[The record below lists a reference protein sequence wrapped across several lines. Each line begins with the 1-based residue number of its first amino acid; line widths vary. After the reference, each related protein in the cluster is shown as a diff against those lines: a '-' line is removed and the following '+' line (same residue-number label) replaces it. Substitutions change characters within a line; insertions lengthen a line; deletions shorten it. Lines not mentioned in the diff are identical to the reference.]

1 MGALLHMQ
9 EGNGSPAEFSTSV
22 SVYALSS
29 RESAKGVKESRRTV
43 FCDGESASPPY
54 VVYSGLAQ
62 SKLARKFIE
71 EQGRHT
77 PEERS
82 ASVPHLYHGQ
92 TRRRIRRL
100 EFVPEARNEC
110 RVRIGSLSEQV
121 VRHVPSLL

>member
-1 MGALLHMQ
+1 MAALSCHGCLPRHELGGSAAAHQ

-29 RESAKGVKESRRTV
+29 RESAKGVKESKRTV
-43 FCDGESASPPY
+43 FCNGESGSPPY

-82 ASVPHLYHGQ
+82 ASVPHLNHGQ
-92 TRRRIRRL
+92 TRRRIRRQMQSDFL
-100 EFVPEARNEC
+100 DD
-110 RVRIGSLSEQV
+110 
-121 VRHVPSLL
+121 